1 MLYATT
7 NKLSQQ
13 LNFIDVI
20 QRLGVS
26 YLFESEIDEMLRD
39 LYYQGSGGAYV
50 HDHDLQMVALRFRL
64 LRQQGHYVSC
74 GTYRFSRDNF

>member
-7 NKLSQQ
+7 SKLSQQ

-26 YLFESEIDEMLRD
+26 YLFESDIDQMLCD
-39 LYYQGSGGAYV
+39 LYHQGCGDDYV

-74 GTYRFSRDNF
+74 GTYRFSLDNF